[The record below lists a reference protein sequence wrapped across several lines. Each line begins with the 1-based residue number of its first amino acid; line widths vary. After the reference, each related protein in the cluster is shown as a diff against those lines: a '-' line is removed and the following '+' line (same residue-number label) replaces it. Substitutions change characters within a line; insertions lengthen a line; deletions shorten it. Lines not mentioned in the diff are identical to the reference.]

1 MTLRDIPEKQRKKLM
16 KECNRMFDE
25 RNRGRHAD
33 RPLEWQDYLMSF
45 SDGVRATLQIYGPT
59 K

>member
-1 MTLRDIPEKQRKKLM
+1 
-16 KECNRMFDE
+16 MFDE
-25 RNRGRHAD
+25 RNRGRRMD

-45 SDGVRATLQIYGPT
+45 TDGVRATLQVYGPT